1 MSNASTIIAGMK
13 QQPSHIWK
21 RRNDNYPW
29 EQDRNCLHTGCRLSA
44 EPGMVVGLA
53 FCELHR
59 KRAQR
64 VLGWSAKQFYVQD
77 DED

>member
-1 MSNASTIIAGMK
+1 MSDTTIVEMK
-13 QQPSHIWK
+13 QQPSLI
-21 RRNDNYPW
+21 RIVRNDNFPW
-29 EQDRNCLHTGCRLSA
+29 QARRNCLHTGCRLPA

-64 VLGWSAKQFYVQD
+64 VLGWSAEQFFVQD